1 MNCRKHVISRRK
13 LIYFQV
19 SSEILVAGFW
29 YQAVAL
35 LKLKPGGRV
44 SLHLKA
50 LDADFS
56 SQFEH
61 IIPGHDLWGDLRG
74 GVSILGR
81 H

>member
-1 MNCRKHVISRRK
+1 
-13 LIYFQV
+13 LLLGL
-19 SSEILVAGFW
+19 EA
-29 YQAVAL
+29 AAL

-61 IIPGHDLWGDLRG
+61 IIPGHDLWGCIRG
-74 GVSILGR
+74 GVLILGR

>member
-1 MNCRKHVISRRK
+1 LHETRHFAVQADILSGLLGNTCR
-13 LIYFQV
+13 LLLGY
-19 SSEILVAGFW
+19 E
-29 YQAVAL
+29 AVAL
-35 LKLKPGGRV
+35 QKLKPGGRV